1 METANFNGACFNI
14 SAARVKRTSNVSSTT
29 ESSRISTAA
38 IQAIVDSLKSERYRD
53 STRQTYY
60 RIWKLFNK
68 FFIRLDD
75 KPDTWE
81 NRLVLFT
88 SFLMDNQLKL
98 TTVRMYIS
106 AIRGVLQENDVE
118 LHEDQYLLSSLTKAC
133 KVKNDKLIT
142 RLRIGK
148 GLLNLLINE
157 VKCHFQHRGQNYLA
171 ILYASMLAA
180 GYYGLLRI
188 GELTKGPHVI
198 LAANMHI
205 GINKNKLLFIL
216 RSSKTHNKG
225 SKPQMVKISQKQS
238 SKESKTT
245 KPLPKS
251 LLNNPFSLLQ
261 DFFKTWPASRS
272 DTEQLFVF
280 RDNSPMKSEQFRMVL
295 KMLISNIGLEPH
307 LYNGHSLRMGR
318 TGDLMRMG
326 VSVETIKHLGRWKSN
341 AVFTYLHNF

>member
-1 METANFNGACFNI
+1 MTEQSHSLSQI
-14 SAARVKRTSNVSSTT
+14 SSLRIHKSVNWWKQLILMVLALIFQPQRFKRTSNASSTT
-29 ESSRISTAA
+29 ESSRISTAT

-88 SFLMDNQLKL
+88 SFLINNQLKL

-118 LHEDQYLLSSLTKAC
+118 LPEDQYLLSSLTKAC

-142 RLRIGK
+142 RLPIGK

-225 SKPQMVKISQKQS
+225 SKPQMVKTSRKQS
-238 SKESKTT
+238 SRVK
-245 KPLPKS
+245 
-251 LLNNPFSLLQ
+251 NN
-261 DFFKTWPASRS
+261 
-272 DTEQLFVF
+272 
-280 RDNSPMKSEQFRMVL
+280 
-295 KMLISNIGLEPH
+295 
-307 LYNGHSLRMGR
+307 
-318 TGDLMRMG
+318 
-326 VSVETIKHLGRWKSN
+326 
-341 AVFTYLHNF
+341 

>member
-14 SAARVKRTSNVSSTT
+14 SAAKVKRTSNASSTT
-29 ESSRISTAA
+29 ESSRISTAT

-60 RIWKLFNK
+60 STTEFG
-68 FFIRLDD
+68 
-75 KPDTWE
+75 
-81 NRLVLFT
+81 
-88 SFLMDNQLKL
+88 SFLINNQLKL
-98 TTVRMYIS
+98 TTVRTYIS

-133 KVKNDKLIT
+133 KVMNDKLIT
-142 RLRIGK
+142 RLPIGK

-157 VKCHFQHRGQNYLA
+157 VKRHFQHRGQNYLA

-225 SKPQMVKISQKQS
+225 SKPQMVKTSRKQS
-238 SKESKTT
+238 SRVK
-245 KPLPKS
+245 
-251 LLNNPFSLLQ
+251 NN
-261 DFFKTWPASRS
+261 
-272 DTEQLFVF
+272 
-280 RDNSPMKSEQFRMVL
+280 
-295 KMLISNIGLEPH
+295 
-307 LYNGHSLRMGR
+307 
-318 TGDLMRMG
+318 
-326 VSVETIKHLGRWKSN
+326 
-341 AVFTYLHNF
+341 